1 MVQPLSL
8 GQGRQ
13 RVLFIPHG
21 DDVHDRRLL
30 DPIKFPH
37 KINAF
42 RSKNDRRFNKMQAL
56 QLSYIV
62 MAIKCLG
69 ENPV

>member
-8 GQGRQ
+8 GQGRE

-30 DPIKFPH
+30 DPIQFLH

-56 QLSYIV
+56 QPSYIV
-62 MAIKCLG
+62 MAINYLR